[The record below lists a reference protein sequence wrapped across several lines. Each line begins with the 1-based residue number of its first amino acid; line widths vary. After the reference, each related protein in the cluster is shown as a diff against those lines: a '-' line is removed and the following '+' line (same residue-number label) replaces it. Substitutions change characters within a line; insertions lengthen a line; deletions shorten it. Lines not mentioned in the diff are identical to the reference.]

1 MAYQINWKTLLY
13 SLNRTLVIA
22 EKEWIQIRRDKRS
35 FIMALVIPV
44 FLLFIFAY
52 GLSLDIKNISLAVVD
67 HDLSPLSRD
76 FLSHFRGN
84 TYLIIKHFLFS
95 EKEAEKKL
103 IQGDVKL
110 VLVIPQ
116 GFQQHILNGKSVSL
130 QLLVDG
136 SETTTA
142 TVATGYLQTMV
153 YEYNINMRNTFF
165 KKRGLHLSS
174 PLQIENRILYNPELA
189 SKNFIIPGII
199 VIVMAILSAVITS
212 LTIARE
218 WERHT
223 IETLL
228 TTPLTKY
235 ELFFGKLLP
244 YVFIALFDLM
254 TTVGIGHFFFHVPIK
269 GSFLELYLL
278 ALLFLIGSSSLGML
292 LSALTRSQILSIQI
306 SFILTYLPTF
316 ILSGYIFPIINMP
329 FIIQAITYLVPARYL
344 ITIIKGITLKGIG
357 TSLLLTQILFL
368 GIFALFTSSL
378 ALSKIHMSLE
388 ENNDSP

>member
-142 TVATGYLQTMV
+142 TVAMGYLQTMV

-235 ELFFGKLLP
+235 ERDPCTIFLYSPLFPFWENFSNKKKKLTSKEFFQDR
-244 YVFIALFDLM
+244 FIPFLS
-254 TTVGIGHFFFHVPIK
+254 FF
-269 GSFLELYLL
+269 LL
-278 ALLFLIGSSSLGML
+278 AKSLF
-292 LSALTRSQILSIQI
+292 QP
-306 SFILTYLPTF
+306 YLRGFSP
-316 ILSGYIFPIINMP
+316 IFPI
-329 FIIQAITYLVPARYL
+329 PA
-344 ITIIKGITLKGIG
+344 
-357 TSLLLTQILFL
+357 
-368 GIFALFTSSL
+368 
-378 ALSKIHMSLE
+378 
-388 ENNDSP
+388 